1 MDDGFRE
8 QLEAAVSLNSPLG
21 SAGIVAAV
29 LHLLEGGHPELDGLY
44 ARLRDAEDA
53 RKAAVGVIQRQN
65 EELEMLK
72 RAHGTLTAF
81 EAAKDQAALARV
93 RALANGRNPGVA
105 LGEARVLAVHIL
117 QALDA

>member
-21 SAGIVAAV
+21 SAAIVAAV
-29 LHLLEGGHPELDGLY
+29 LHLLEGGHQELDGLY

-81 EAAKDQAALARV
+81 EAAKDQTALARV
-93 RALANGRNPGVA
+93 RAL
-105 LGEARVLAVHIL
+105 GEQWKYTGDRKGGPLKELL